1 MTLGWKFLVWKNRN
15 VSFQKISF
23 QICIF
28 NCNKCIL
35 VRLYGKGACIKK
47 NGVVKNY
54 NTNPIM
60 EKKNKQRGR
69 GGGVKDMEYSKYKD
83 ISEVLKK

>member
-35 VRLYGKGACIKK
+35 VRLYGKGACIKR

-60 EKKNKQRGR
+60 ENKTNR
-69 GGGVKDMEYSKYKD
+69 GGGEGELRIWNILSIRIFQRY
-83 ISEVLKK
+83 